1 MLKLYYRNDFLSCR
15 YSKHVLICNN
25 ELIPKLDL
33 IKVLYNEEDFN
44 IHIRMN
50 IYCIITTNCSDEL
63 FFLNLSLK
71 HFQRI
76 LHVGKNIFRRMLI

>member
-1 MLKLYYRNDFLSCR
+1 MLKLYYRNDFLFCR

-76 LHVGKNIFRRMLI
+76 LHDGKNIFRRMLI